1 MLKNAIATM
10 LLVLVALTG
19 IGMAANP
26 PAMTISACGE
36 NNSGILTSDTREGLL
51 FYPYNTEFHSV
62 ETPASA
68 QVLLTNDAPGRIYAN
83 EDGSFYYVGPNPSKK
98 VKTTLYYTIRN
109 PSGYLHNHSAT
120 IYVEPCSKTIT
131 CDYDE
136 YISPGATCF
145 VSMTTPLVIG
155 ESIDA
160 NIHTDGN
167 GVFNTVITYGGVDNN
182 GDPWNG
188 VYPVVI
194 ELWEDD
200 ENGLGFQL
208 NASATLNC
216 YEE

>member
-216 YEE
+216 YEG

>member
-109 PSGYLHNHSAT
+109 PSGYLHNHYAI

-136 YISPGATCF
+136 YIAPGATCF